1 MKNKVASK
9 DFKISDLPSNR
20 KEVFFDCFKNRYKYL
35 MYCGFIILFCAI
47 PFLIICFLKS
57 FYLSALVKELEAS
70 NITEQDYNLAS
81 LRYALIYNGFIV
93 VSSLLISIGISGAT
107 RVIRQIGWEE
117 PVFFTRDFIDGIKM
131 NYKQIFVHV
140 FLLSLIY
147 MISDLFLYINIPYM
161 IFRYIPLV
169 IFIFIVFPISLY
181 SVAQNNIYNMS
192 NIKVT
197 TNSLLF
203 FFKSVP
209 VCILFSLT
217 ISLSLLIGFIPN
229 FTIRLLIYVLLIIF
243 AFPLYYLAWF
253 LHSSSMFDKYL
264 NINYYPELMD
274 KGITRRR

>member
-1 MKNKVASK
+1 
-9 DFKISDLPSNR
+9 
-20 KEVFFDCFKNRYKYL
+20 
-35 MYCGFIILFCAI
+35 
-47 PFLIICFLKS
+47 
-57 FYLSALVKELEAS
+57 
-70 NITEQDYNLAS
+70 
-81 LRYALIYNGFIV
+81 
-93 VSSLLISIGISGAT
+93 
-107 RVIRQIGWEE
+107 
-117 PVFFTRDFIDGIKM
+117 
-131 NYKQIFVHV
+131 
-140 FLLSLIY
+140 
-147 MISDLFLYINIPYM
+147 M

-253 LHSSSMFDKYL
+253 LYSSSMFDKYL
-264 NINYYPELMD
+264 NINYYPELID